1 MVELATE
8 IDQPLYLGQAHHFL
22 SMCYEGIGQYD
33 EALKEAQIALPYF
46 ESADKP
52 LAVARVHNQIGIIYM
67 MMNKP
72 ALFEKGLASMK
83 TYLSMLDPDANQQDW
98 ARSMTNIGG
107 VYLTMGINDS
117 AIVYLNQSIR
127 IYDELGVVPGQ
138 IDNYINKGLAYY
150 IEPTKD
156 SARYYWYN
164 AEQLAEELNSP
175 AQLANIY
182 QNLIDYFID
191 AKRYPEAK
199 QYLDKKVLL
208 TRQIQSD
215 YIRMKTLEAQSYYY
229 ENTGD
234 FQTALS
240 LAKEFKNL
248 SDSLTGENITSSM
261 ANLESF
267 YNLNLKEEQIK
278 VLEQLDQKKKTR
290 IIFLI
295 VLSLAILVIAGLIIR
310 MILKGRKQE
319 REVARL
325 EMDKQR
331 LREEELE
338 VQIEYK
344 SKQMTSHTLN
354 MMVKNQFLT
363 ELEAKL
369 TEVEASCEGKP
380 RTQIR
385 RLKSSIQQQAQ
396 SENDWTLFKNYFEEV
411 NTGFYDSLTRQFPGL
426 SSNDYKLC
434 ALLKLNLNIK
444 ESANI
449 LNISPESVKTAR
461 YRLRKKLNLD
471 QDQDLHEFIQT
482 I

>member
-1 MVELATE
+1 M
-8 IDQPLYLGQAHHFL
+8 
-22 SMCYEGIGQYD
+22 
-33 EALKEAQIALPYF
+33 
-46 ESADKP
+46 
-52 LAVARVHNQIGIIYM
+52 
-67 MMNKP
+67 
-72 ALFEKGLASMK
+72 
-83 TYLSMLDPDANQQDW
+83 
-98 ARSMTNIGG
+98 
-107 VYLTMGINDS
+107 
-117 AIVYLNQSIR
+117 
-127 IYDELGVVPGQ
+127 
-138 IDNYINKGLAYY
+138 
-150 IEPTKD
+150 
-156 SARYYWYN
+156 
-164 AEQLAEELNSP
+164 
-175 AQLANIY
+175 
-182 QNLIDYFID
+182 
-191 AKRYPEAK
+191 
-199 QYLDKKVLL
+199 L